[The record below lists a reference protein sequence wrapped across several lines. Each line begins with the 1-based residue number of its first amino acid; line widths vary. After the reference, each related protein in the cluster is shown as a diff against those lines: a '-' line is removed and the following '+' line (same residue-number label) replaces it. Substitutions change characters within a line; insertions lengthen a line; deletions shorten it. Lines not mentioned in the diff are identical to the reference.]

1 MMDHLEKIHWA
12 IQTTLELLKGFS
24 LSSLPAEPLR
34 SILDRACGNLEEAG
48 VLRDRKVVV
57 DQLLERAEEGGLG
70 DPRHRHGSLPHPK
83 RGGSPPLPLPCMI

>member
-1 MMDHLEKIHWA
+1 MDHLEKIHWA

-34 SILDRACGNLEEAG
+34 SILDRACGNLEDAG

-57 DQLLERAEEGGLG
+57 IGCWNGRRKEDWES
-70 DPRHRHGSLPHPK
+70 RHRHGSLPHPK
-83 RGGSPPLPLPCMI
+83 RGGSAPPLPCMI